1 MKDDLILL
9 KSNLGLY
16 YITNKVTTGWNLIR
30 VVIYTYHINS
40 RKCEC
45 TIFSTDNN
53 LGPKVI
59 AWLFIEIVKMI
70 F

>member
-1 MKDDLILL
+1 M
-9 KSNLGLY
+9 
-16 YITNKVTTGWNLIR
+16 
-30 VVIYTYHINS
+30 
-40 RKCEC
+40 
-45 TIFSTDNN
+45 FSTDNN